1 MVKLVLFMLLTGI
14 LVLLICNKAI
24 KLLNNLLLKR
34 NYKLSEKFS
43 YFLVGLMA
51 ILISV
56 FMGRGIIYYL
66 M

>member
-43 YFLVGLMA
+43 YFLAGFMA